1 MKKILAALV
10 AASGLA
16 LAVPASA
23 TVVGGIDFG
32 VLGSPP
38 TNTHLDTA
46 TLAQTF
52 VNGNGQSAT
61 AYGVI
66 TSINGDTSYCAGNGT
81 CGLFYVANYSGSQ
94 NFSANYVEFSSAT
107 FSVYYSADAS
117 ALNLLLQ
124 NSAANLAAITGLTPW
139 LTLTGHNNLGG
150 GAAANAVANGGGT
163 LTGATLSGDG
173 FGLLDVN
180 TAGPGIAA
188 VIAYL
193 NSNGILDAVGGKA
206 DMAVTSSFN
215 NAVLNAFDVSS
226 GAANGCQNNTAAVG
240 AWCYQGTANLRGST
254 TVPEPGGLALFAIA
268 LAGLGISVRSR
279 KSK

>member
-16 LAVPASA
+16 LVAPASA
-23 TVVGGIDFG
+23 AVVGGIDFG
-32 VLGSPP
+32 VLGDPP
-38 TNTHLDTA
+38 INSHLDTS

-52 VNGNGQSAT
+52 VNGNGQNAT

-66 TSINGDTSYCAGNGT
+66 TSINGDTTYCAGNGT

-94 NFSANYVEFSSAT
+94 NFSSSYVEFTSAT
-107 FSVYYSADAS
+107 FSVYFAPNAS
-117 ALNLLLQ
+117 ALNLLTQ
-124 NSAANLAAITGLTPW
+124 SSATNLASITALAPW

-150 GAAANAVANGGGT
+150 VAAPNAVLNGTGQ
-163 LTGATLSGDG
+163 LTGSTLSGSG
-173 FGLLDVN
+173 SGLLDVN

-193 NSNGILDAVGGKA
+193 NSNGILDAVGGLA
-206 DMAVTSSFN
+206 DMELNSSFN
-215 NAVLNAFDVSS
+215 NFVLNAFDQSS
-226 GAANGCQNNTAAVG
+226 GAANGCQNGTAAAG
-240 AWCYQGTANLRGST
+240 AWCYQGSASLRGST
-254 TVPEPGGLALFAIA
+254 SVPEPGGLALFAIA

-279 KSK
+279 KS

>member
-16 LAVPASA
+16 LAAPASA
-23 TVVGGIDFG
+23 AIVGGIDFG
-32 VLGSPP
+32 VLGDSP
-38 TNTHLDTA
+38 TNTHLDTS

-66 TSINGDTSYCAGNGT
+66 TSINGDTSYCAANGT
-81 CGLFYVANYSGSQ
+81 CGLFYIANYSGSQ
-94 NFSANYVEFSSAT
+94 NFSSSYVEFTSAT
-107 FSVYYSADAS
+107 FSVYYSANAS

-124 NSAANLAAITGLTPW
+124 NSAANLAAIGALTPW

-150 GAAANAVANGGGT
+150 VAAANAVLNGGGT
-163 LTGATLSGDG
+163 LTGATLTGTG
-173 FGLLDVN
+173 QGLLDVN
-180 TAGPGIAA
+180 TAGAGIAA

-193 NSNGILDAVGGKA
+193 NSNGIMDAIGGLA
-206 DMAVTSSFN
+206 DMALTSSFN
-215 NAVLNAFDVSS
+215 NAVLNAFDQSS
-226 GAANGCQNNTAAVG
+226 GAANGCQTGTAAAG
-240 AWCYQGTANLRGST
+240 AWCYQGTANLRGT

-268 LAGLGISVRSR
+268 LVGLGASVRSR
-279 KSK
+279 KSR